1 MFLAK
6 IKEDRMRLTIV
17 EMDEFYIAGIEI
29 GLGVDWD
36 EYFEAPDPVLSE
48 IDHVINPHVFYYF
61 SIGEKE
67 IIGKQVSSIE
77 NLPDGCVAAKVPA
90 GLYAKVP
97 DYQVVYVHDMFSMT
111 NYILGNEDDCSE
123 YRKFVLGADGK
134 YHSYTYNLVEYS
146 PDVVNVRQIPVLPEA
161 RAKQLRKQYIET
173 YFDVDSTQFRRFLY
187 NRYVSLHRGYLWEFL
202 SEEALDNMQGMSREE
217 ATNYLKSKQEVLF
230 FWDTSSPLGKK
241 FTSGKVF
248 TMDAEKLMK
257 SYTRFTFDMYLFDS
271 TLDWTI
277 VFAHEEISDEPSD
290 CYLIYRS
297 DIEKKS

>member
-1 MFLAK
+1 
-6 IKEDRMRLTIV
+6 
-17 EMDEFYIAGIEI
+17 
-29 GLGVDWD
+29 
-36 EYFEAPDPVLSE
+36 
-48 IDHVINPHVFYYF
+48 
-61 SIGEKE
+61 
-67 IIGKQVSSIE
+67 
-77 NLPDGCVAAKVPA
+77 
-90 GLYAKVP
+90 
-97 DYQVVYVHDMFSMT
+97 MFSMT

-123 YRKFVLGADGK
+123 YRKFVLGAGGK

-173 YFDVDSTQFRRFLY
+173 YFDVDSDQIRRFLY
-187 NRYVSLHRGYLWEFL
+187 KRYEAIHTGLPWHSGYLWEFL
-202 SEEALDNMQGMSREE
+202 SEVALDNMQGMSLED
-217 ATNYLKSKQEVLF
+217 ATNYLKSKQELLF
-230 FWDTSSPLGKK
+230 FWDATSPLGRE
-241 FTSGKVF
+241 FASGKVF